1 MTSIEQKANEF
12 PLLVKELQE
21 VEDIYSDLQLTVE
34 QLEAD
39 LQKPEH
45 LAIEPVRF
53 GKLTRMQKTEINTAE
68 KVTGFGHT
76 VGDSFEDLI
85 KQFGRVPTQKEY
97 ADYSLARIKAW
108 WTVETA
114 GVDWSET
121 VEQAV
126 YNRQLRSYSSHLVEL
141 HTMLSLRKLF
151 PDWQIYCTESID
163 LLMGVDLVIETEQKR
178 LYIHIF
184 KNSKSAFRAFRKKEF
199 RGGRK
204 NNSGKFKKYKRDF
217 TGDKSLQY
225 DWSQSQCSESTK
237 FINGNPL
244 FKEEYLFTQLT
255 MFNSFKQFGQP
266 LKEMQKLEYL
276 EQFLQSVS

>member
-1 MTSIEQKANEF
+1 MTSIEQRASEF
-12 PLLVKELQE
+12 PKLVSELQE
-21 VEDIYSDLQLTVE
+21 VEGIYSDLKLSVK

-39 LQKPEH
+39 LQKPEY
-45 LAIEPVRF
+45 LAIDPVRF
-53 GKLTRMQKTEINTAE
+53 GKLTRMQKTEISTAE

-76 VGDSFEDLI
+76 VGDSFEGLI
-85 KQFGRVPTQKEY
+85 KQFDRVPTQKEY
-97 ADYSLARIKAW
+97 ADFSLKKIKAW
-108 WTVETA
+108 WTVSTA
-114 GVDWSET
+114 GIEWSET

-141 HTMLSLRKLF
+141 HTMLSLRELF
-151 PDWQIYCTESID
+151 PNWKIYCTESID

-184 KNSKSAFRAFRKKEF
+184 KNSKSAFQAFRKKEK

-204 NNSGKFKKYKRDF
+204 TETGKFKKYKRDF

-225 DWSQSQCSESTK
+225 DWSQSQCSDSTM

-244 FKEEYLFTQLT
+244 FKKEYLFTQLT
-255 MFNSFKQFGQP
+255 MFNSFKQFGEP
-266 LKEMQKLEYL
+266 LNEMQKLEYL
-276 EQFLQSVS
+276 EQFLQEVM